1 MYWWSYPQWY
11 NGMAYRGSR
20 RGRDATL
27 ASSCSA
33 ENAFRASAERR
44 LTLRVA
50 AALFNDPSVTGGS
63 VEVSVQ
69 NGVVILDGDIDTEA
83 SHTAASRRVRTVD
96 GVADVCNAL
105 TVAHPPRQAH

>member
-27 ASSCSA
+27 ASSRSA
-33 ENAFRASAERR
+33 ENASRASAKRR

-50 AALFNDPSVTGGS
+50 AELR
-63 VEVSVQ
+63 
-69 NGVVILDGDIDTEA
+69 DGDDQVE
-83 SHTAASRRVRTVD
+83 
-96 GVADVCNAL
+96 GVHLRQGAL
-105 TVAHPPRQAH
+105 A